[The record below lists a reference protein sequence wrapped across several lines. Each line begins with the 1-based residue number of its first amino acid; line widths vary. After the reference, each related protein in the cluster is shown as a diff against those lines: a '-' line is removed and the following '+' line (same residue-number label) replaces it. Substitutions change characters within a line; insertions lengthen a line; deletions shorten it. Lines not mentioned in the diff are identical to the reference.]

1 MMLLPTTCLHSQYQT
16 TLEMLS
22 FTAPI
27 YLTRL
32 SVCLFM
38 CLMSTVPPERRD
50 WPGALLTTHAALGC
64 LMHRLHRNVCWEMI
78 ELLYD

>member
-16 TLEMLS
+16 TPEMLS
-22 FTAPI
+22 FTAPV

-32 SVCLFM
+32 CVFVHVFNVHS
-38 CLMSTVPPERRD
+38 PPERRD